1 MDCVPV
7 HARSEY
13 HIACR
18 GIRSESGANLGVRV
32 SEELGAESIRDEIFW
47 SPYADLG
54 CSLGYFISV
63 LQALKD
69 NSSDTH
75 W

>member
-1 MDCVPV
+1 MSSQLEPIS
-7 HARSEY
+7 AR
-13 HIACR
+13 
-18 GIRSESGANLGVRV
+18 LV
-32 SEELGAESIRDEIFW
+32 ELGPLSLAPDSLAADTLVRAANSIRDEIFW